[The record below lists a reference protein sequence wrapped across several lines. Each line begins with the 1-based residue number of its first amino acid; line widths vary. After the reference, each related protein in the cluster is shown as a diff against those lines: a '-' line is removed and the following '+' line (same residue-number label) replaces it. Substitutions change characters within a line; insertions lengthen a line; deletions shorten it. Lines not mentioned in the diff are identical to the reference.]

1 MIWAWISST
10 VVLFLLLCGSAYY
23 NYKFGTLIL
32 RLQDGI
38 EESLDILD
46 QKNASMT
53 SILETPVFF
62 DSLEVRQV
70 IKDIKDT
77 RESVL
82 HVANILG
89 SIDEN
94 AVSEQLLEVS
104 ES

>member
-1 MIWAWISST
+1 LTWAWIAST
-10 VVLFLLLCGSAYY
+10 TTLSLLLCLSVYY

-38 EESLDILD
+38 EESLDVLD
-46 QKNASMT
+46 QKYSSMT

-62 DSLEVRQV
+62 DSLEIRQV
-70 IKDIKDT
+70 IRDIKET

-94 AVSEQLLEVS
+94 AVSE
-104 ES
+104 

>member
-1 MIWAWISST
+1 MTWAWIAST
-10 VVLFLLLCGSAYY
+10 TTLSLLLCLSVYY

-38 EESLDILD
+38 EESLDVLD
-46 QKNASMT
+46 QKYSSMT

-62 DSLEVRQV
+62 DSLEIRQV
-70 IKDIKDT
+70 IRDIKET

-94 AVSEQLLEVS
+94 AVSE
-104 ES
+104 